1 MNITPICAAAI
12 VAAIGALYLKGIRPE
27 YASLV
32 TIAAVVF
39 MILSVTPYIV
49 LTVEDMTRFAGEIGV
64 SEKYITPIL
73 KIIGISYIAEIASDI
88 CADSGEKAIASHVET
103 AGKVAVA
110 VMALPMVEDVFGVIL
125 GLLR

>member
-1 MNITPICAAAI
+1 MNITSICAAAI
-12 VAAIGALYLKGIRPE
+12 VAAIGALYLKQVRGE

-32 TIAAVVF
+32 TLAAVVF
-39 MILSVTPYIV
+39 IMSGVIPYIILV
-49 LTVEDMTRFAGEIGV
+49 VEDMTRFANESGV

-73 KIIGISYIAEIASDI
+73 KIIGIAYIAEIASDI

-110 VMALPMVEDVFGVIL
+110 ALALPMVEDVFVVIL
-125 GLLR
+125 SLLR